1 MILCVCALFKLI
13 STHFLLKKHI
23 LKKIYWIGI
32 NYFCLAFFLFSSFI
46 TIFKCFFYH
55 FFMKT
60 SNVSLWKNWD
70 FRIPP
75 RKVFGSQILVPV
87 KEHTNLGIWIV
98 KQTGR
103 VERTVE
109 QRISSEENVRLHP
122 AHPICSLNRTKL
134 MRCDIDHIT
143 YVSFYARIRLNLV
156 SNSLGISSFS
166 AAVWLN
172 NVTADHYFAGFESR
186 IKRNTI

>member
-1 MILCVCALFKLI
+1 
-13 STHFLLKKHI
+13 
-23 LKKIYWIGI
+23 
-32 NYFCLAFFLFSSFI
+32 
-46 TIFKCFFYH
+46 
-55 FFMKT
+55 MKT
-60 SNVSLWKNWD
+60 SNVSLWKNRD
-70 FRIPP
+70 IRIPP

-98 KQTGR
+98 KQTGH

-122 AHPICSLNRTKL
+122 AHPIGSLNRTKL
-134 MRCDIDHIT
+134 MRRDIDHIT

-186 IKRNTI
+186 IKRNTIEAILFEPIWGKTAPSLSIR